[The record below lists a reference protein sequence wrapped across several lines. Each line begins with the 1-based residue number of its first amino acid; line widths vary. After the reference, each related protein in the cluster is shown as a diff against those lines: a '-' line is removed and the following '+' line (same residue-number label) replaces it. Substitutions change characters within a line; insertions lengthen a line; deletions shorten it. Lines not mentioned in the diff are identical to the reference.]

1 MIRTICNIRNNH
13 PYYPPP
19 QLYRS
24 SNCPIIQEEYDKEN
38 KIKKY
43 IKYIRTDIR
52 VINKIINYEK
62 DRIIALYQVLNKK
75 NDKLLGPIL
84 KNHIMNYID
93 IYTNNNED
101 IYKYINE
108 LNDED
113 KILYKD
119 RNKIFGLKLFVN
131 ICPYINIEERQNIL
145 NYLKVLNNIPKDF
158 MLSNVLKNEIFE
170 KIKEIKNKCC
180 ENEYYIY
187 NILINLKKFDLN

>member
-1 MIRTICNIRNNH
+1 MIKRICNIRNNH
-13 PYYPPP
+13 PYYPLP

-24 SNCPIIQEEYDKEN
+24 SNCPTIQEEYDKEN

-43 IKYIRTDIR
+43 IKFIRTDIR

-62 DRIIALYQVLNKK
+62 DRRIALYQVLNKK

-101 IYKYINE
+101 IYKYIDE

-113 KILYKD
+113 KNLYKD

-170 KIKEIKNKCC
+170 KIKKIKKKCC

-187 NILINLKKFDLN
+187 NILINLKNFDLN

>member
-1 MIRTICNIRNNH
+1 MIKRICNIRNNH

-24 SNCPIIQEEYDKEN
+24 SNCLIIQEEYDKEN
-38 KIKKY
+38 RIKKY

-62 DRIIALYQVLNKK
+62 DRRIALYQVLNKK
-75 NDKLLGPIL
+75 NDKLLGPIF

-101 IYKYINE
+101 IYKYIDE

-113 KILYKD
+113 KNLYKD

-145 NYLKVLNNIPKDF
+145 NYLKVLNNIPKEF

-170 KIKEIKNKCC
+170 KIKKIKNKCC
-180 ENEYYIY
+180 DNEYYIY
-187 NILINLKKFDLN
+187 NILINLKNFDLN

>member
-1 MIRTICNIRNNH
+1 MIKRICNIRNNH
-13 PYYPPP
+13 PYYPLP

-24 SNCPIIQEEYDKEN
+24 SNCPIIQEQYDKEN

-43 IKYIRTDIR
+43 IKFIRTDIR

-62 DRIIALYQVLNKK
+62 DRRIALYQVLNNK
-75 NDKLLGPIL
+75 NDKLLGFIF
-84 KNHIMNYID
+84 KNIMNYID
-93 IYTNNNED
+93 IYTNNKD
-101 IYKYINE
+101 IYKYIDE
-108 LNDED
+108 LIDED

-145 NYLKVLNNIPKDF
+145 NNIKILNNTPKNF

-170 KIKEIKNKCC
+170 KIKKIKNKCC

-187 NILINLKKFDLN
+187 NILINLKKYDLN